1 MIREFVSPLASG
13 IIFALGLGCAGMT
26 SQAKVLDFLDFAG
39 TWDPSLAFV
48 MGCGMA
54 VSFPAMYFG
63 DKAEKK
69 PLNEKCSFEK
79 PAKYGNYGTL
89 ILGASVFGLG
99 WGLIGICPGPALT
112 GFVPYASEGS
122 GPGLLFGLCFIT
134 TMISWLATDKAWTY
148 LEKPRA
154 VTDIA
159 KYEVKP
165 AAADG
170 KDASQ
175 AARE

>member
-26 SQAKVLDFLDFAG
+26 SQAKVLDFLDFGG

-54 VSFPAMYFG
+54 VSLPAMYLG
-63 DKAEKK
+63 DKADKK

-79 PAKYGNYGTL
+79 PAKYGDYGTL
-89 ILGASVFGLG
+89 ILGASFFGLG
-99 WGLIGICPGPALT
+99 WGLIGICPGPAIT
-112 GFVPYASEGS
+112 GIIPYASEGS
-122 GPGLLFGLCFIT
+122 ASGLSFGLCFIT
-134 TMISWLATDKAWTY
+134 TMISWLATDKAWAY
-148 LEKPRA
+148 LEKNRV
-154 VTDIA
+154 VTDA
-159 KYEVKP
+159 TKYEVKP
-165 AAADG
+165 AAADS

-175 AARE
+175 AAP